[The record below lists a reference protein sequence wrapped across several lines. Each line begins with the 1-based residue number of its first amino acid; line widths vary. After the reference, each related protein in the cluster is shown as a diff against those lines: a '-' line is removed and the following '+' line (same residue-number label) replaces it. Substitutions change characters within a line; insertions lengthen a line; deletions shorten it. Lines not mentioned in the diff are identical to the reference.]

1 LRDGGEV
8 VTVRRGMTR
17 EQLFAVF
24 FFSLLLF
31 LLYQFYRIVSPFI
44 VPLTWA
50 ALLALMFYPLQTG
63 LTSLLRGRQ
72 AAAAFI
78 LTTAVIAVVMVPM
91 VLIVTLLTNESVAL
105 FEQATEMLRDGELP
119 ALIERLR
126 TWVPDSIRSF
136 VEPYLA
142 DLDLKSLSMT
152 AGNVVST
159 FIAGQLASTAIN
171 VASFVGN
178 FFLTTFALFFFF
190 RDGPRMV
197 VAFRDFLPMEPEL
210 KTLLLDRLNE
220 TLSAVVQGTLVTA
233 AAQGLLAG
241 IGYWA
246 LGVPYSVFL
255 GCLTALL
262 ALLPFGT
269 PVAWGAVT
277 GFLVFSGAYGRAI
290 LMVIWGIAGIGTIDN
305 VLRPLIIGGKT
316 SIPTVLL
323 FFGILGGLQA
333 YGLLGVFLAPTVIA
347 ILTAFARVYKERY
360 ATAG

>member
-1 LRDGGEV
+1 
-8 VTVRRGMTR
+8 MSR
-17 EQLFAVF
+17 EQLFAIF

-50 ALLALMFYPLQTG
+50 ALLALMFYPAQTG

-72 AAAAFI
+72 GAAAFI

-91 VLIVTLLTNESVAL
+91 VLIVTLLTNESVQL
-105 FEQATEMLRDGELP
+105 FEHATALLRNDELP
-119 ALIERLR
+119 ALVERLKG
-126 TWVPDSIRSF
+126 WVPASIRSLI
-136 VEPYLA
+136 EPYIA
-142 DLDLKSLSMT
+142 DLDLKSLALSG
-152 AGNVVST
+152 ANVASA

-171 VASFVGN
+171 VAAFLGN

-197 VAFRDFLPMEPEL
+197 SVFRDLLPMEPEH
-210 KTLLLDRLNE
+210 KNLLLERLNE

-233 AAQGLLAG
+233 AAQGVLAG
-241 IGYWA
+241 LGYWA

-255 GCLTALL
+255 GCATALL

-269 PVAWGAVT
+269 PLAWGSVAA
-277 GFLVFSGAYGRAI
+277 FLVISGAYGRAI

-316 SIPTVLL
+316 AIPTVLL

-347 ILTAFARVYKERY
+347 ILTAFARVYKDRY